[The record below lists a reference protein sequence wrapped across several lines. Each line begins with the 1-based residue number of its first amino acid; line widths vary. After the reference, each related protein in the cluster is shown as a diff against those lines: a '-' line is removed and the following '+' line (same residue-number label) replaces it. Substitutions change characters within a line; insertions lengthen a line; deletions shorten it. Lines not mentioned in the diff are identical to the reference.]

1 MCILDVLS
9 SYGIFLLQLVIGNL
23 LHSRKHHVVMVEP
36 DTHYDITLNE
46 AEMAEGV
53 EIEQKI
59 VADLVMRHNSFLI
72 KGV

>member
-1 MCILDVLS
+1 
-9 SYGIFLLQLVIGNL
+9 
-23 LHSRKHHVVMVEP
+23 MVDP

-59 VADLVMRHNSFLI
+59 VADLVMRHNSFVI